1 MNDYRYDRL
10 SDANF
15 ADLGKLIEV
24 VYNVRINIEQL
35 KKKYDTSCFGAS
47 YVGYIAYHNESNQPA
62 GYYGILPL
70 KVKLA
75 NNIVMA
81 AQSGDTMTH
90 PEHRNKGLFTELARH
105 TYELGKSLG
114 VQFVFGFP
122 NKNSYH
128 GLVNKLGWTH
138 AYDMLSVNIFVP
150 TLPYSSLLRKNASLS
165 AWHSK
170 AIFAL
175 LSKLFITSTALP
187 EKFLIKEQETNGVIH
202 DQDFF
207 NYKLGHN
214 CVCLQHK
221 EVLIFV
227 KVENNTLGI
236 GAIHN
241 YGAPADVKGA
251 LNKLKLIC
259 RLMGIIR
266 IKTYCSPDSLSSTSL
281 QKYGFSK
288 QSLPFCYINFSAKE
302 DLDTLNFTYFDYDT
316 Y

>member
-15 ADLGKLIEV
+15 KDLGKLIEV
-24 VYNVRINIEQL
+24 IYNIGINMEQL
-35 KKKYDTSCFGAS
+35 RKKYDTSCFGAS

-75 NNIVMA
+75 DNIVMA

-90 PEHRNKGLFTELARH
+90 PDHRNKGLFIELAKR

-128 GLVNKLGWTH
+128 GLVKKLGWTH
-138 AYDMLSVNIFVP
+138 AYDMLSVNILV
-150 TLPYSSLLRKNASLS
+150 TTIPYSSLLPGNSILS

-175 LSKLFITSTALP
+175 LNKLFITSTILP
-187 EKFLIKEQETNGVIH
+187 EKFLIKKQKNNGVIH

-214 CVCLQHK
+214 CICLQHK
-221 EVLIFV
+221 DVLIFV

-241 YGAPADVKGA
+241 YGTHADLKGA
-251 LNKLKLIC
+251 LRKLKLIC
-259 RLMGIIR
+259 GLMGIVR
-266 IKTYCSPDSLSSTSL
+266 IKTYCSPDILSGTSL
-281 QKYGFSK
+281 QNYGFSK
-288 QSLPFCYINFSAKE
+288 QSLPYCYINFNATE
-302 DLDTLNFTYFDYDT
+302 DLNTLNFTYFDYDT